1 MKTIA
6 LILTFMNGSQ
16 LSIAVNNSTSF
27 SDCDKKF
34 TEITYSKTVKN
45 YKGNKQQAT
54 FYKGSEVFMYQC
66 IWE

>member
-1 MKTIA
+1 MKTIVI
-6 LILTFMNGSQ
+6 ILTFMNGSQ
-16 LSIAVNNSTSF
+16 LLIPVNNSISF

-34 TEITYSKTVKN
+34 TEITYSKIVKN

>member
-16 LSIAVNNSTSF
+16 LLIPINNSTSF

-34 TEITYSKTVKN
+34 TQITYSKTVKN

>member
-6 LILTFMNGSQ
+6 LILTFMNGST
-16 LSIAVNNSTSF
+16 LLIPVNNSQSF

-45 YKGNKQQAT
+45 YKGNNQLAT

>member
-16 LSIAVNNSTSF
+16 LLIAVNNSTSF
-27 SDCDKKF
+27 NDCDKKF
-34 TEITYSKTVKN
+34 AEITYSKTVKS

>member
-16 LSIAVNNSTSF
+16 LLISINNSTSF

-66 IWE
+66 IWK

>member
-6 LILTFMNGSQ
+6 LILTFMNGPQ
-16 LSIAVNNSTSF
+16 LSIPINNSTSF

>member
-6 LILTFMNGSQ
+6 IILTFMNGSQ
-16 LSIAVNNSTSF
+16 LSIPVNNSTSF

-45 YKGNKQQAT
+45 HKGNKQQAT

>member
-6 LILTFMNGSQ
+6 LILTFMNGST
-16 LSIAVNNSTSF
+16 LLVPVNNSTSF

>member
-16 LSIAVNNSTSF
+16 LSIPINNSTSF

-34 TEITYSKTVKN
+34 TQITY
-45 YKGNKQQAT
+45 
-54 FYKGSEVFMYQC
+54 
-66 IWE
+66 

>member
-16 LSIAVNNSTSF
+16 LFVPVNNSTSF

-45 YKGNKQQAT
+45 YKGKNQQAT

>member
-6 LILTFMNGSQ
+6 LILTFMNGST
-16 LSIAVNNSTSF
+16 LLIPVNNSQSF

-45 YKGNKQQAT
+45 YKGNKQLAT

>member
-16 LSIAVNNSTSF
+16 LFVPVNNSTSF

>member
-16 LSIAVNNSTSF
+16 LSIPINNSKSF

-34 TEITYSKTVKN
+34 TEITYSK
-45 YKGNKQQAT
+45 
-54 FYKGSEVFMYQC
+54 GSEVFMYQC

>member
-6 LILTFMNGSQ
+6 LILTFMNGST
-16 LSIAVNNSTSF
+16 LLVPVNNSTSF
-27 SDCDKKF
+27 NDCDKKF

-45 YKGNKQQAT
+45 YNGRKQVAT
-54 FYKGSEVFMYQC
+54 FYKGNEVFMYQC

>member
-16 LSIAVNNSTSF
+16 LLIPINNSTSF

>member
-16 LSIAVNNSTSF
+16 LSIPINNSTSF

-54 FYKGSEVFMYQC
+54 FYKSSEVFMYQC

>member
-16 LSIAVNNSTSF
+16 LFVPVNNSTSF
-27 SDCDKKF
+27 NDCDKKF

>member
-16 LSIAVNNSTSF
+16 IFVPVNNSTSF
-27 SDCDKKF
+27 IDCDKKF

-45 YKGNKQQAT
+45 NKGIKQQAT

>member
-16 LSIAVNNSTSF
+16 LSIPINNSTSF

-34 TEITYSKTVKN
+34 NQITYSKTVKN

>member
-6 LILTFMNGSQ
+6 LILTLMNGSQ
-16 LSIAVNNSTSF
+16 LLIPINNSKSF

>member
-16 LSIAVNNSTSF
+16 LSIPINNSKLF